1 MVRTRTHTNFHV
13 SNVKIMYI
21 ICIFGNLGWRQGQG
35 HFDKSAR
42 VMHYFFR
49 GGYPPKY
56 QIHGNLQLKYL

>member
-1 MVRTRTHTNFHV
+1 MKNGTHENSYQF
-13 SNVKIMYI
+13 SRFKCKNNVYYLY
-21 ICIFGNLGWRQGQG
+21 FWRQGQG